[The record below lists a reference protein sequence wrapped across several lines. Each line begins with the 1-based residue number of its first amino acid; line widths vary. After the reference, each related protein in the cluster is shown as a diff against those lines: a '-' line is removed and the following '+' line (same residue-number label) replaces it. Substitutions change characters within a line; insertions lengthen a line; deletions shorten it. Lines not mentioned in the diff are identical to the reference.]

1 MVGVFMAWRLR
12 GVDDAAIMG
21 AGGAAAIGH
30 PPDLRRMPDTPPG
43 RPGMPGRT
51 RDHLTL
57 ALLLF
62 VVLASAIDI
71 ATDLGH
77 GAPVA
82 HLVQEGVLMAGGV
95 GLLGWIVVDLRR
107 QAQRIRWLEAELA
120 AAREQA
126 ERRSPELEQ
135 ARERLG
141 IAIEAQFRDWG
152 MTASEQ
158 AVGWLLLKGLSI
170 KEIAGLRATH
180 EKTVRQQA
188 SAIYRKTG
196 LPGRHAF
203 VAWFIED
210 LL

>member
-1 MVGVFMAWRLR
+1 
-12 GVDDAAIMG
+12 
-21 AGGAAAIGH
+21 
-30 PPDLRRMPDTPPG
+30 
-43 RPGMPGRT
+43 MPGKT

-57 ALLLF
+57 AVLLL
-62 VVLASAIDI
+62 VVLASGLDI

-77 GAPVA
+77 GVPVA
-82 HLVQEGVLMAGGV
+82 HLLQEGTVMAGAFALV
-95 GLLGWIVVDLRR
+95 LWIVLDLRR
-107 QAQRIRWLEAELA
+107 QARRAEWLEAELA

-126 ERRSPELEQ
+126 ARRTPELER

-141 IAIEAQFRDWG
+141 RAIADQFDTWG
-152 MTASEQ
+152 LSESEQ
-158 AVGWLLLKGLSI
+158 AVGWLLLKGPWV
-170 KEIAGLRATH
+170 AALRSTH

-188 SAIYRKTG
+188 SAIYRKAE